1 MNIDFENQN
10 IIESEDIA
18 KTKMLIEE
26 RILLKAHLLP
36 KKMIQIM
43 EIIVIIKNKDGFSIS
58 YELQPYP
65 KWFKMLK
72 PSRLNIPINFAWIL
86 SHFSQILNTLMWIGF
101 NNLIHNDKSCKQ
113 NLSYLITNK

>member
-65 KWFKMLK
+65 K
-72 PSRLNIPINFAWIL
+72 
-86 SHFSQILNTLMWIGF
+86 
-101 NNLIHNDKSCKQ
+101 
-113 NLSYLITNK
+113 